1 VRILSICGSLRRVSS
16 NGSLLQ
22 AAALLAP
29 AGVGIVPYARLAD
42 LPAFNPDL
50 EGREGEAVLDWR
62 AQLAQADALLIS
74 SPEYAHGVVGALK
87 NAFDWVVASNELER
101 KPVALWNASAY
112 ASIAFA
118 ALTETITVMSAA
130 VITEACVT
138 IPVSG
143 KPLDAAAIAATPEL
157 AEAIREALGV
167 LVRAIR
173 AVRQPVG

>member
-1 VRILSICGSLRRVSS
+1 MRILSICGSLRRVSS

-29 AGVGIVPYARLAD
+29 EGVEVVPYSRLAD

-62 AQLAQADALLIS
+62 AELTRADGLLIS
-74 SPEYAHGVVGALK
+74 SPEYAHGVVGAVK
-87 NAFDWVVASNELER
+87 NAFDWVVASNELEH

-112 ASIAFA
+112 ATIAFA
-118 ALTETITVMSAA
+118 SLMETITVMSAA
-130 VITEACVT
+130 VIAEACVT

-143 KPLDAAAIAATPEL
+143 KPLDATAIAATPEL
-157 AEAIREALGV
+157 AVQIREALAV
-167 LVRAIR
+167 LVRAIAAAR
-173 AVRQPVG
+173 V

>member
-1 VRILSICGSLRRVSS
+1 MRILSICGSLRRVSS
-16 NGSLLQ
+16 NKSLLQ

-29 AGVGIVPYARLAD
+29 AGVELVTYERLAD

-50 EGREGEAVLDWR
+50 EGNEGEAVLDWR
-62 AQLAQADALLIS
+62 AQLSEVDALLIS

-130 VITEACVT
+130 VIAEACVT

-157 AEAIREALGV
+157 ATQIRDALAV
-167 LVRAIR
+167 LVG
-173 AVRQPVG
+173 AVAAARV